1 MSEQV
6 SQANV
11 GNKKPR
17 FTPDAPGPLAE
28 LEAKWLKENK
38 GIDVT
43 AQQVRAVLM
52 YHGEFQKSDA
62 REAQRQQEAQ
72 ARAERDAANKQR
84 QADRIAKAKEQ
95 AEKAA
100 ERARAAAE
108 RAAALE
114 AEANGAAV
122 SEPAKKPARRT
133 KAQTEAGVA

>member
-6 SQANV
+6 SQSNT
-11 GNKKPR
+11 GIKKPR

-28 LEAKWLKENK
+28 LEAQWLKENK

-52 YHGEFQKSDA
+52 YHGEFQKSPA
-62 REAQRQQEAQ
+62 REAQRQEESQ
-72 ARAERDAANKQR
+72 AKAEREAANKAKAAER
-84 QADRIAKAKEQ
+84 LTKAKEQ

-100 ERARAAAE
+100 ERAKKAAE

-114 AEANGAAV
+114 AEAAEP
-122 SEPAKKPARRT
+122 EPAKKPARRT
-133 KAQTEAGVA
+133 KAEAVA